1 MPEDMDIHQHYTS
14 YNRGT
19 WTNTV
24 NIYDGK
30 KKLVLKVAIMTG
42 VTINTHYTCP
52 SETKMRETLLWFC
65 KVPR

>member
-24 NIYDGK
+24 NIYDGEKK
-30 KKLVLKVAIMTG
+30 KKLVLKAAIMTG
-42 VTINTHYTCP
+42 VTINTLYV
-52 SETKMRETLLWFC
+52 SF
-65 KVPR
+65 